1 MITPTAISPGAIGEW
16 SEAASGLSCWVSCSG
31 EEPPGL
37 MLDVVIS
44 AFGSCSTGFPEGLTE
59 SRLPP

>member
-16 SEAASGLSCWVSCSG
+16 SEAASGLSCWVPCSG
-31 EEPPGL
+31 EEPLGGL

-44 AFGSCSTGFPEGLTE
+44 A
-59 SRLPP
+59 